1 MENTRATISRLAPAK
16 LNLLLA
22 ITGAR
27 QDGFHDLV
35 SLVAIVAGND
45 LADEIS
51 LTATFGD
58 NARDTLVCDKPDLP
72 CDDNNLVLRATKLF
86 REQFPLRASLH
97 WVVKKRIPSGA
108 GLGGGSSDA
117 ATALRMLDEISRMP
131 TTNPSSTTNPNPTTN
146 PFATTDSVATT
157 NPTATTMPPAD
168 FSGTEHQRRLFA
180 IAERIGS
187 DVPIFLLGK
196 AALMRGRGE
205 KIEMLSATE
214 AAALRGR
221 KFLVFKP
228 AFGISTAEAYAEMR
242 RNKPHDYVSV
252 AEAEAQIAKWRA
264 NPMGALPQ
272 LNNMERPAFRKFLA
286 LPTLFKILREHHGLS
301 ARMSGS
307 GSACF
312 AEIRGDSGDGGGDIL
327 ATEATIRN
335 SLGANAFVRQVVLQ

>member
-131 TTNPSSTTNPNPTTN
+131 TTNPSSTTNPRSTTN
-146 PFATTDSVATT
+146 PVATT
-157 NPTATTMPPAD
+157 NPAPEIFRPTLGDVFLYVRDLAECVAQPGDNPERVAARMKKFLNFVGTGVDARGEFLFEARRAKTPDEIFAVSEKFMLAGNRAEQPFPD
-168 FSGTEHQRRLFA
+168 EPFSG
-180 IAERIGS
+180 I
-187 DVPIFLLGK
+187 
-196 AALMRGRGE
+196 
-205 KIEMLSATE
+205 
-214 AAALRGR
+214 
-221 KFLVFKP
+221 
-228 AFGISTAEAYAEMR
+228 
-242 RNKPHDYVSV
+242 V
-252 AEAEAQIAKWRA
+252 A
-264 NPMGALPQ
+264 
-272 LNNMERPAFRKFLA
+272 RPN
-286 LPTLFKILREHHGLS
+286 
-301 ARMSGS
+301 
-307 GSACF
+307 C
-312 AEIRGDSGDGGGDIL
+312 EI
-327 ATEATIRN
+327 
-335 SLGANAFVRQVVLQ
+335 

>member
-1 MENTRATISRLAPAK
+1 MENPRATISRLAPAK

-35 SLVAIVAGND
+35 SLVAIVADND

-58 NARDTLVCDKPDLP
+58 NARDTLVCDNPDLP
-72 CDDNNLVLRATKLF
+72 CDDNNLILRATKLF
-86 REQFPLRASLH
+86 REQFPLRASLR
-97 WVVKKRIPSGA
+97 WAVKKRIPSGA

-117 ATALRMLDEISRMP
+117 ATALRMLDEMSRMP
-131 TTNPSSTTNPNPTTN
+131 TTNPSL
-146 PFATTDSVATT
+146 TT
-157 NPTATTMPPAD
+157 NPTATTNPVATTMPPPPTPAD
-168 FSGTEHQRRLFA
+168 FSGSERQRRLFA

-242 RNKPHDYVSV
+242 RNKPLDYVSV

-264 NPMGALPQ
+264 NPRGALPQ

-286 LPTLFKILREHHGLS
+286 LPALFKILRERHGLS

-312 AEIRGDSGDGGGDIL
+312 AEIRGDGGGDIL

-335 SLGANAFVRQVVLQ
+335 CLGANAFVRQVALQ